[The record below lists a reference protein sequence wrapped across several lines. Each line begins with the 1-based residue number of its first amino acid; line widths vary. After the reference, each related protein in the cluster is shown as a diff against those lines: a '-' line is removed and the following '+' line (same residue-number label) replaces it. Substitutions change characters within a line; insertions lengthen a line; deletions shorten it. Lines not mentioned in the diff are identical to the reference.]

1 MDRKEARKYMEMA
14 IQAMHDSIPEPRS
27 DNKVSPLVGSVLI
40 KPDGTSQTASRGEL
54 RYGDHAEFTL
64 LERKNRSEKLDGC
77 ILFATLEPCAPGS
90 RRHPKLGCAERIV
103 NARIKEVWIGIEDPD
118 PTVDRKGIKYLE
130 ENGITVHLFDRDLQQ
145 EIEDANADF
154 LKQANERKEE
164 AEKKDIV
171 LTVLENA
178 ETKADYTDLSIN
190 ALNKYRDKIGMNSD
204 IHSEE
209 FKRKLWRKGV
219 LQKVGNVFTPSG
231 LGILLFGNSPEDF
244 YPQSILK
251 ATVRYPGG
259 KTEIKDFKGPII
271 EIPGLVE
278 EWWYK
283 VVPHSIDRS
292 STERQRE
299 SEFPYLPIREA
310 VINAIVH
317 RDYDITGATI
327 HLDITPD
334 FITIKSPGSPV
345 SPLTVKDL
353 NHFNAPSLSR
363 NPVLFSVFA
372 ELDMVERRGFGME
385 TWSSMPKEFHLP
397 IPEYIFKKPFLQIQ
411 FATSLESKKS
421 LLDEDIRDR
430 LTDEEFAG
438 FEFVKE
444 RKEVSRKEYEEHFG
458 FERKKASNQLKKM
471 KDLGLVSD
479 NGEPIT
485 SNRYKY
491 VFNGD

>member
-14 IQAMHDSIPEPRS
+14 IEAMHASIPEPRS

-40 KPDGTSQTASRGEL
+40 KPDGTTQAAYRGEL

-77 ILFATLEPCAPGS
+77 ILIATLEPCAPGS

-145 EIEDANADF
+145 QIEDANADF

-164 AEKKDIV
+164 AEEKNKEVV
-171 LTVLENA
+171 LTQLENA
-178 ETKADYTDLSIN
+178 EKEADYNDLSTI
-190 ALNKYRDKIGMNSD
+190 ALNRYRDKIGMKSD
-204 IHSEE
+204 IQSEE
-209 FKRKLWRKGV
+209 FKRKLWRKGI
-219 LQKVGNVFTPSG
+219 LQKVDSILVPSG
-231 LGILLFGNSPEDF
+231 LGILLFGKAPEDSH
-244 YPQSILK
+244 PQSIIK

-259 KTEIKDFKGPII
+259 KTEIEDFKGPLI
-271 EIPGLVE
+271 EVSNLIE
-278 EWWYK
+278 DWWYK
-283 VVPHSIDRS
+283 VMPHAIDRS
-292 STERQRE
+292 STERQMI

-310 VINAIVH
+310 IINAIVH
-317 RDYDITGATI
+317 RDYDIIGASI

-353 NHFNAPSLSR
+353 NQFNAPSLSR

-372 ELDMVERRGFGME
+372 ELGMVERRGFGME

-421 LLDEDIRDR
+421 LLDEDIRDK
-430 LTDEEFAG
+430 LTDEEFVG
-438 FEFVKE
+438 YEFVKSN
-444 RKEVSRKEYEEHFG
+444 EVITKRNYA
-458 FERKKASNQLKKM
+458 KALNLNDKTAQRHLAKFRE
-471 KDLGLVSD
+471 LGLIVSVGAGPSTYYRV
-479 NGEPIT
+479 N
-485 SNRYKY
+485 SN
-491 VFNGD
+491 N

>member
-1 MDRKEARKYMEMA
+1 MDRKDSRQYMEMA
-14 IQAMHDSIPEPRS
+14 IEAMHASIPEPRS
-27 DNKVSPLVGSVLI
+27 DKKVSPLVGSVLI
-40 KPDGTSQTASRGEL
+40 KPDGTTQTASRGEL

-178 ETKADYTDLSIN
+178 EPKADYTDLSIDV
-190 ALNKYRDKIGMNSD
+190 LDKYRDKIGMKSD
-204 IHSEE
+204 IHSDE

-219 LQKVGNVFTPSG
+219 LQKTDNIFLPSG
-231 LGILLFGNSPEDF
+231 LGLLLFGKSPEDF
-244 YPQSILK
+244 HPQSIIK

-259 KTEIKDFKGPII
+259 KTEIRDFKGPII
-271 EIPGLVE
+271 NIPNLIE

-283 VVPHSIDRS
+283 VMPHSIDRS
-292 STERQRE
+292 STKRQRE
-299 SEFPYLPIREA
+299 SEFPYEPIREA
-310 VINAIVH
+310 IVNAIVH
-317 RDYDITGATI
+317 RDYDIVGASI

-334 FITIKSPGSPV
+334 FISIKSPGGPV
-345 SPLTVKDL
+345 SPLTLSDL
-353 NHFNAPSLSR
+353 NRFNAPSLSR
-363 NPVLFSVFA
+363 NPVLFSIFA
-372 ELDMVERRGFGME
+372 EFEMVERRGFGME
-385 TWSSMPKEFHLP
+385 TWSTLPQKYNLP
-397 IPEYIFKKPFLQIQ
+397 IPEYSFKEPFLQIQ
-411 FATSLESKKS
+411 FATSFESKKM
-421 LLDEDIRDR
+421 LLDEEIRKK
-430 LTDEEFAG
+430 LSDEEFAG
-438 FEFVKE
+438 YEFVKS
-444 RKEVSRKEYEEHFG
+444 KELVTKKEYIDAFG
-458 FERKKASNQLKKM
+458 FNDKKAQRHLAKFR
-471 KDLGLVSD
+471 DLGLVIIEGAGPSSAYRVAGVD
-479 NGEPIT
+479 
-485 SNRYKY
+485 
-491 VFNGD
+491 